1 MTIQQASRM
10 LNEVEAQLGEE
21 FTRQYYFTLRT
32 EDDDQSGA
40 RRVVGVLLR
49 DAGNGFLV
57 ATFPIDEAT
66 TVEELVDAIRSW
78 LEQKRVKA
86 HES

>member
-32 EDDDQSGA
+32 EDDDRIGA
-40 RRVVGVLLR
+40 QRVVEVLLR
-49 DAGNGFLV
+49 DAGNGFFV
-57 ATFPIDEAT
+57 ATFPINET
-66 TVEELVDAIRSW
+66 TTAEELADAIRSW
-78 LEQKRVKA
+78 LKQKGVRA

>member
-21 FTRQYYFTLRT
+21 FTRRYYFTLRT
-32 EDDDQSGA
+32 EDDDGSGA
-40 RRVVGVLLR
+40 RRVVEVLLR
-49 DAGNGFLV
+49 DASNGWLV
-57 ATFPIDEAT
+57 ATFHIDEAT
-66 TVEELVDAIRSW
+66 TAEELADAIRSW
-78 LEQKRVKA
+78 FEQKGVKA

>member
-10 LNEVEAQLGEE
+10 LNQVEAQLGEE
-21 FTRQYYFTLRT
+21 FTCQYYFTLRT

-40 RRVVGVLLR
+40 RRVVEVLLR

-57 ATFPIDEAT
+57 ATFPVTEAT
-66 TVEELVDAIRSW
+66 TAQELADAIRSW
-78 LEQKRVKA
+78 LKQKGVKA

>member
-21 FTRQYYFTLRT
+21 FARQYYFTLRT
-32 EDDDQSGA
+32 EDDDRSGA
-40 RRVVGVLLR
+40 QRVVEVLLR
-49 DAGNGFLV
+49 DAGNGWLV

-66 TVEELVDAIRSW
+66 TTQELADAIRSR